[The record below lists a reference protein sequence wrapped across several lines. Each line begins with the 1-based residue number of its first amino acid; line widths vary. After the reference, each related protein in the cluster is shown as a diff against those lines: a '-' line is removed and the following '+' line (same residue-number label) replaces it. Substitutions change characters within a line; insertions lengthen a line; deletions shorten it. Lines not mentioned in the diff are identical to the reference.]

1 MSQTLANRMTT
12 VPQQSFLNCV
22 SLSIREEDLN
32 TSELDGL
39 HGGNPIGRLLQELPK
54 VYRAAQQAINRGM
67 PPVVYAA
74 LEEAE
79 QIVDAAI
86 DTCDSIIDEVSDAI
100 VDGIADF
107 ENGVKNGWVPGSG
120 YGG

>member
-1 MSQTLANRMTT
+1 MTQTLAKRMTT

-54 VYRAAQQAINRGM
+54 VYRAAQQAIN
-67 PPVVYAA
+67 
-74 LEEAE
+74 
-79 QIVDAAI
+79 
-86 DTCDSIIDEVSDAI
+86 TCDSIIDEVSDAI